1 MAYSKTN
8 NTSTTRVGQTL
19 NNNADI
25 ELKIRTNDGEYICSS
40 QEVYTDSSNI
50 TQEISAGSQGTT
62 SELTTLTSFSKD
74 LAALTAH
81 SAKTLLIKNASN
93 IGAEVVFKLRDWK
106 DDSDTDVRNL
116 ATDLDSSG
124 TSDKRYI
131 SMLLPAGKYAY
142 LPTSR
147 IVSYTPADV
156 AGGSIE
162 SAAFAS
168 DGTISELPSGVD
180 AAVAGTTLVDG
191 SDLNTVVNPET
202 FTVDTGGT
210 DNASMFKVGDL
221 IKVDDEVM
229 KVSSITGNTL
239 TVDRGLFGTTIAAH
253 TDNTAVH
260 FYYGNEYL
268 KASESLCMTDQNGQ
282 FKQSGAFFGKART
295 SDKVADGL
303 CPGSVA
309 IGPFFTKGGN
319 LDWGLENIKASDE
332 TGLAASTTY
341 TFHIV
346 VDEFSADGFDSV
358 SSEAAIAFT
367 TDSSDTTFAGSGNA
381 VLPKIQARFD
391 ALYYDASSGLHNK
404 KVEIAI
410 VNGDIRVTS
419 LSNNSN
425 TRVGIGNV
433 SGTTPFDV
441 GRFPALSS
449 GVPVLEGTT
458 EGGGTTDSIV
468 FGPKAALNDEE
479 IEDPVTNKTIVN
491 TDAFIFDDGNGNLLY
506 QGSVVGQCNYEKGHL
521 EFAVSSLPKAQ
532 FNIQGQSH
540 SAHSGGVSYVLQG
553 YNSISSISVRS
564 VNHKA
569 NTKIELILLG

>member
-8 NTSTTRVGQTL
+8 NTSTTRSGQTL

-50 TQEISAGSQGTT
+50 IQEISAGTQGTT
-62 SELTTLTSFSKD
+62 SELTTLTEFSKD

-81 SAKTLLIKNASN
+81 SAKTLLIKNSSN
-93 IGAEVVFKLRDWK
+93 IGAEVVFQLRDWK

-168 DGTISELPSGVD
+168 DGTISELPSGVN

-191 SDLNTVVNPET
+191 SDLNTVANPET

-221 IKVDDEVM
+221 IKVDSEVM
-229 KVSSITGNTL
+229 KVASITGNTL
-239 TVDRGLFGTTIAAH
+239 TVDRGLFGTTIATHA
-253 TDNTAVH
+253 DDAAIH

-309 IGPFFTKGGN
+309 IGPFYTKGGN

-346 VDEFSADGFDSV
+346 VDEFHVDGFSDV

-404 KVEIAI
+404 KVEIGI

-532 FNIQGQSH
+532 FNVQGQSH
-540 SAHSGGVSYVLQG
+540 SAHSGGVSYVIQG

>member
-8 NTSTTRVGQTL
+8 NTSTTRSGQTL

-50 TQEISAGSQGTT
+50 IQEISAGTQGTT
-62 SELTTLTSFSKD
+62 SELTTLTEFSKD

-81 SAKTLLIKNASN
+81 SAKTLLIKNSSN
-93 IGAEVVFKLRDWK
+93 IGAEVVFQLRDWK

-180 AAVAGTTLVDG
+180 AAVAGTTKVDG
-191 SDLNTVVNPET
+191 SDLATVVNPET

-221 IKVDDEVM
+221 IKVDSEVM
-229 KVSSITGNTL
+229 KVASITGNTL
-239 TVDRGLFGTTIAAH
+239 TVDRGLFGTTIASHA
-253 TDNTAVH
+253 DNADVH

-309 IGPFFTKGGN
+309 IGPFYTKGGN

-391 ALYYDASSGLHNK
+391 ALYYDSSSGLHNK
-404 KVEIAI
+404 KVEIGI

-532 FNIQGQSH
+532 FNVQGQSH
-540 SAHSGGVSYVLQG
+540 SAHSGGVSYVIQG

>member
-50 TQEISAGSQGTT
+50 IQEISAGTQGTT
-62 SELTTLTSFSKD
+62 SELTTLTEFSKD

-81 SAKTLLIKNASN
+81 SAKTLLIKNSSN
-93 IGAEVVFKLRDWK
+93 IGAEVVFQLRDWK

-180 AAVAGTTLVDG
+180 AAVAGTTKVDG
-191 SDLNTVVNPET
+191 SDLATVVNPET

-221 IKVDDEVM
+221 IKVDSEVM
-229 KVSSITGNTL
+229 KVASITGNTL
-239 TVDRGLFGTTIAAH
+239 TVDRGLFGTTIASHA
-253 TDNTAVH
+253 DNADVH

-309 IGPFFTKGGN
+309 IGPFYTKGGN

-391 ALYYDASSGLHNK
+391 ALYYDSSSGLHNK

-433 SGTTPFDV
+433 SGTTPFGV

-532 FNIQGQSH
+532 FNVQGQSH
-540 SAHSGGVSYVLQG
+540 SAHSGGVSYVIQG

>member
-50 TQEISAGSQGTT
+50 IQEISAGTQGTT
-62 SELTTLTSFSKD
+62 NELTTLTEFSKD

-81 SAKTLLIKNASN
+81 SAKTLLIKNSSN
-93 IGAEVVFKLRDWK
+93 IGAEVVFQLRDWK
-106 DDSDTDVRNL
+106 DDSDTDVRNE

-180 AAVAGTTLVDG
+180 AAVAGTTKVDG
-191 SDLNTVVNPET
+191 SDLATVVNPET

-221 IKVDDEVM
+221 IKVDSEVM
-229 KVSSITGNTL
+229 KVASITGNTL
-239 TVDRGLFGTTIAAH
+239 TVDRGLFGTTIASHA
-253 TDNTAVH
+253 DNADVH

-303 CPGSVA
+303 VAGSIA
-309 IGPFFTKGGN
+309 IGPFYTKGGY

-404 KVEIAI
+404 KVEIGI

-479 IEDPVTNKTIVN
+479 IEDSVTNKTIVN

-532 FNIQGQSH
+532 FNVQGQSH
-540 SAHSGGVSYVLQG
+540 SAHSGGVSYVIQG